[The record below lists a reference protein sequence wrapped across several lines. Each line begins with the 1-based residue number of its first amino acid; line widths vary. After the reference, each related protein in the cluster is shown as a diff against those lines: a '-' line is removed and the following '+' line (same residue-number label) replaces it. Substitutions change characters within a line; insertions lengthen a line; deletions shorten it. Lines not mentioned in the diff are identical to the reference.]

1 MKNAYEIGNLSRQ
14 LRAVSEKIESL
25 AEGIAANANLSP
37 SLVELY
43 RGLLLDEIEHTQI
56 LTLELTRRMAE
67 AESPEDGA
75 MNADEG
81 EGSAFGPGDLTDTLG
96 EKEPD
101 TPAET
106 EVEK

>member
-14 LRAVSEKIESL
+14 LKAVSEKIESL

-67 AESPEDGA
+67 AESSEDGT

-81 EGSAFGPGDLTDTLG
+81 DGSAFGPGDLTDTLG
-96 EKEPD
+96 EKKPED
-101 TPAET
+101 PAET
-106 EVEK
+106 EVMK